1 MRGSDTIREGAAP
14 QSSTQGKYI
23 MSTLKTAGLF
33 SSLALLGAIAASPAH
48 AEYMCYPYANGAP
61 GGYNNITHQC
71 NPLYIQWHGDPNR
84 LRVSHEY
91 RSGKIWIG
99 HQNAKLQVK

>member
-1 MRGSDTIREGAAP
+1 
-14 QSSTQGKYI
+14 

-48 AEYMCYPYANGAP
+48 AEYICYPYANGAP

-71 NPLYIQWHGDPNR
+71 NPLYIQWHGVPMSR
-84 LRVSHEY
+84 LQGEQHGERHATLYGPVLYNNHPVRGRKY
-91 RSGKIWIG
+91 
-99 HQNAKLQVK
+99 